1 MDEKS
6 ARDRYDEMLKQPV
19 DAEVIRQAPDLEPR
33 DEHPS
38 VVEVQ
43 NFLKRFGYLDAAVAA
58 DAAVGT
64 GRTHEPGR
72 LDEVT
77 VRALTE
83 YQRFYSVGTHGTLD
97 APTRELMVT
106 PRCGVPDVMPPGP
119 AARFVTACSWNR
131 HFFKYGFGKMT
142 TDVHPKISMQAVGRA
157 FRTWANAGYRLS
169 FGNVEPGEFPDILVQ
184 WLPVAG
190 SIAGLPIPAAADFP
204 PRCGRPGP
212 PRRLDFFDKDITWAA
227 EWGADGQKVAIEDVA
242 VHEIG
247 HLLGLDHTPTN
258 PPRGNVMHAYL
269 YHQRILGSD
278 DLDGL
283 RALGYGIIFNYISPV
298 HSGLHLQVRDASF
311 VPGAPIEQ
319 GRQISFSG
327 ASHQKFW
334 VEHVFEP
341 GGYRFI
347 AEHSGQ
353 VLDVEGGS
361 HAPGAR
367 LIQYD
372 WHGGPNQRFRV
383 DTPEQAPID
392 GRGPTERITA
402 LHSGLVLDVLDGST
416 AEGAQIVQ
424 SVGDTG
430 RRSQFW
436 RFS

>member
-6 ARDRYDEMLKQPV
+6 ARDRYAEMLQQPV
-19 DAEVIRQAPDLEPR
+19 DAEVIRQAPDLEPG

-58 DAAVGT
+58 DAAVAT

-119 AARFVTACSWNR
+119 SARFVTACSWNR
-131 HFFKYGFGKMT
+131 YFFKYAIGKFS
-142 TDVHPKISMQAVGRA
+142 TDVHPKISLQAGGRA
-157 FRTWANAGYRLS
+157 FRTWANAGFRLS
-169 FGNVEPGEFPDILVQ
+169 FGNVDPGEFPDILVE

-190 SIAGLPIPAAADFP
+190 SISGLPIMAASDFP
-204 PRCGRPGP
+204 PACGRPDR
-212 PRRLDFFDKDITWAA
+212 PRRLDFFDKDITWAV
-227 EWGADGQKVAIEDVA
+227 EWEGQKVAIEDIA

-247 HLLGLDHTPTN
+247 HLLGLNHTQTN
-258 PPRGNVMHAYL
+258 PPPGNVMHAYAQ
-269 YHQRILGSD
+269 HQRILGRD

-283 RALGYGIIFNYISPV
+283 AALGYGPIVLNLIAAV
-298 HSGLHLQVRDASF
+298 HSGMFLQVRDASSAS
-311 VPGAPIEQ
+311 GAPIVQ
-319 GRQISFSG
+319 GRLDAFGG
-327 ASHQKFW
+327 AAHQRFR

-341 GGYRFI
+341 GGYRFV
-347 AEHSGQ
+347 AEHSGK

-361 HAPGAR
+361 LDPKAR
-367 LIQYD
+367 IIQWD

-392 GRGPTERITA
+392 GRGLTERITA
-402 LHSGLVLDVLDGST
+402 LHSGLVLEVLDGST
-416 AEGAQIVQ
+416 ENGAQIVQ
-424 SVGDTG
+424 SVGVAG
-430 RRSQFW
+430 RSSQRW